1 MAISDKDIFDWF
13 LLNPGA
19 DDATIA
25 ATMDQFKLS
34 PEDIARATGTDLA
47 SAQSRYEAVTPPAPV
62 YTPAAPTPVY
72 EPDYSAQQFAP
83 DVYETPVY
91 TPPAT
96 NAYFQSNP
104 DVAAA
109 YAGNSYG
116 MSADDFANF
125 HYNNYGKNEGRY
137 SPSGE
142 PPPKAV
148 VEQPPAVVEQPPAVV
163 EQTPVDTV
171 AENYW
176 KEQAA
181 LQQAEWER
189 QAAEQQREWERQ
201 AASTP
206 VVTEPTPVPQTPVT
220 TPSVIDEIT
229 AGPPTTEEEFFET
242 VSTPP
247 ATTPVASTPETPAYQ
262 YTKENWPTI
271 TEGTTDEDGGR
282 LTTATTSDGTP
293 VYLRDED
300 GGGMYQNPA
309 TQESFAKVTGADGK
323 TYYAIHAPTFSSG
336 KDAYDTPI
344 TGYMTEAQYNAYS
357 GRGKSFLKQILS
369 DPGFGMILG
378 MAGPYGQ
385 ALNAINQAD
394 EGNILGA
401 VLSGVNAAGGFGVTD
416 IGGFAIKDVQN
427 VARGLNAI
435 NRDDLAGALTAGAN
449 LFGGVPGEY
458 ATASNFASA
467 GLALKNNDAAGFAS
481 AMGDLTKNPDLKIAA
496 AAVKLLDAV
505 NADTINPSAL
515 QSAINGLNSAVNKT
529 STTPADTTKSTTVG
543 DFEDTEVTR
552 LKGLGY
558 TKEQIQEY
566 FNRLDNLTDVLD
578 TPTTTPDTGTKV
590 SDAVTLPTGVQLA
603 SAGDGVFRTEVGG
616 VPTYAES
623 SNAAT
628 VNAPFGYTLLSMS
641 ESDNK
646 PAGSYYDITAN
657 AWFKPNAAVTNLT
670 DDATIK
676 SDADLFNQ
684 AIGDLDKTTTDTSGT
699 TGTDTTDL
707 GTLLDEVTATGPN
720 TDSGLSNK
728 DLLDL
733 TNIADDTVVVKGGA
747 TTSATDAGTIPEVGG
762 GKATDVGGVTIVGD
776 RPTDTVTGSTGAD
789 TITGA
794 TGNDNVETVTVTG
807 GTGNDTITGGDGNDS
822 VTGGT
827 GNDTAPLSCP
837 EGYEPNE
844 AGTACIPVVVIQ
856 DKKCDPGYVYD
867 EDLKQCVPIK
877 TTEDTLTGGTGN
889 DDIEEL
895 VVTDK
900 KCDPGYVYDEDLK
913 QCVPIVTTPVVNP
926 PVVVQPPVVQPPVVK
941 PPVVKQPVVMPTYVP
956 SGYYG
961 ASDKN
966 EPVYAGAMDDFNL
979 FATLQELLAEEPA
992 KKDNKKSKDKTKMAT
1007 GGHLDDLLAEQMTVD
1022 DLLKLLR

>member
-1 MAISDKDIFDWF
+1 MALDQNTAEALAQAYNRGDFDQVNN
-13 LLNPGA
+13 LLGGGG
-19 DDATIA
+19 I
-25 ATMDQFKLS
+25 
-34 PEDIARATGTDLA
+34 
-47 SAQSRYEAVTPPAPV
+47 SAQDVQSYFNFDSSQMADLGASGINFAAPPAPV

-72 EPDYSAQQFAP
+72 EPAYEP
-83 DVYETPVY
+83 VYEPAVY

-96 NAYFQSNP
+96 NAYFQANP
-104 DVAAA
+104 DVAASFA
-109 YAGNSYG
+109 DNAWG

-142 PPPKAV
+142 PPPKPV
-148 VEQPPAVVEQPPAVV
+148 VETPAVVEQPPAVV

-189 QAAEQQREWERQ
+189 QAAIQQAEWERQ

-229 AGPPTTEEEFFET
+229 AGPPTTEEEFLEI

-309 TQESFAKVTGADGK
+309 TVETYVPYTGEDGK
-323 TYYAIHAPTFSSG
+323 TYYKIHAPTFSSG
-336 KDAYDTPI
+336 KAATETPV
-344 TGYMTEAQYNAYS
+344 TGYMTEDQFRKFQGGSTLGDAVQSVVNSPA
-357 GRGKSFLKQILS
+357 GSFALNVL
-369 DPGFGMILG
+369 
-378 MAGPYGQ
+378 GPYGQ
-385 ALNAINQAD
+385 AINAANQASQ
-394 EGNILGA
+394 GNVSGAILGG
-401 VLSGVNAAGGFGVTD
+401 LNAAGGFGVTD

-449 LFGGVPGEY
+449 LFGGTPGEY
-458 ATASNFASA
+458 ATATNLASA

-481 AMGDLTKNPDLKIAA
+481 AMGNLTNNPDLKIAA

-515 QSAINGLNSAVNKT
+515 QSAITELNSAVNKT
-529 STTPADTTKSTTVG
+529 NTTPTGNTEPAITTLSAEDLAELQPGELQAYQDGGVQGLATFRRDMRLLNSLTTSGRTGDDMGGNTIDDVIKDSTTTTTEATTPADTGG
-543 DFEDTEVTR
+543 DVV
-552 LKGLGY
+552 K
-558 TKEQIQEY
+558 
-566 FNRLDNLTDVLD
+566 
-578 TPTTTPDTGTKV
+578 
-590 SDAVTLPTGVQLA
+590 
-603 SAGDGVFRTEVGG
+603 
-616 VPTYAES
+616 
-623 SNAAT
+623 
-628 VNAPFGYTLLSMS
+628 
-641 ESDNK
+641 
-646 PAGSYYDITAN
+646 
-657 AWFKPNAAVTNLT
+657 
-670 DDATIK
+670 
-676 SDADLFNQ
+676 
-684 AIGDLDKTTTDTSGT
+684 
-699 TGTDTTDL
+699 
-707 GTLLDEVTATGPN
+707 
-720 TDSGLSNK
+720 
-728 DLLDL
+728 DL
-733 TNIADDTVVVKGGA
+733 TNAGLTQTDLSYLPTDDDFVPTIKKDEELVVTGDKPLDYLPTDNDFVPTKIDDKG
-747 TTSATDAGTIPEVGG
+747 EVVITGG
-762 GKATDVGGVTIVGD
+762 

-827 GNDTAPLSCP
+827 GNDTVPLSCP

-913 QCVPIVTTPVVNP
+913 QCVPIVTTPVVKP
-926 PVVVQPPVVQPPVVK
+926 PVVVQPPVVK
-941 PPVVKQPVVMPTYVP
+941 PPVVKPPIKKVVPEIPAGYVP
-956 SGYYG
+956 STGGYTS
-961 ASDKN
+961 AEETK
-966 EPVYAGAMDDFNL
+966 PIYAGAMDDFDL
-979 FATLQELLAEEPA
+979 FATLEELLKENPDK

-1007 GGHLDDLLAEQMTVD
+1007 GGHLDDLLAEQITVD

>member
-1 MAISDKDIFDWF
+1 MALDQNTAEALAQAYNRGDFDQVNN
-13 LLNPGA
+13 LLGGGG
-19 DDATIA
+19 I
-25 ATMDQFKLS
+25 
-34 PEDIARATGTDLA
+34 
-47 SAQSRYEAVTPPAPV
+47 SAQDVQSYFNFDNSQMADLGASGINFAAPPAPV

-72 EPDYSAQQFAP
+72 EPVYEPA
-83 DVYETPVY
+83 VYETPAPVY

-142 PPPKAV
+142 PPPRAV
-148 VEQPPAVVEQPPAVV
+148 VEQPPAVVEQPPAPTYTSYETESGTVYEPVSTPPAAVV

-176 KEQAA
+176 REQAA

-220 TPSVIDEIT
+220 TPSIVDTIT
-229 AGPPTTEEEFFET
+229 AGPPTTKEEFLEI

-247 ATTPVASTPETPAYQ
+247 ATTPVTSTPETPAYQ

-309 TQESFAKVTGADGK
+309 TVETYVPYTGEDGK
-323 TYYAIHAPTFSSG
+323 TYYKIHAPTFSSG
-336 KDAYDTPI
+336 KAATETPV
-344 TGYMTEAQYNAYS
+344 TGYMTEDQFRKFQGGSTLGDAVQSVVNS
-357 GRGKSFLKQILS
+357 PVGSFALNVL
-369 DPGFGMILG
+369 
-378 MAGPYGQ
+378 GPYGQ
-385 ALNAINQAD
+385 AINAVNQASQ
-394 EGNILGA
+394 GNVPGAILGG
-401 VLSGVNAAGGFGVTD
+401 LNAAGGFGVTD

-449 LFGGVPGEY
+449 LFGGTPGEY
-458 ATASNFASA
+458 ATATNLASA

-481 AMGDLTKNPDLKIAA
+481 AMSDLTKNPDLKIAA

-515 QSAINGLNSAVNKT
+515 QSAITGLNSAINKT
-529 STTPADTTKSTTVG
+529 STTPTQTVNTEPAITTLSAEDLAELQPGELQAYQDGGVQGLATFRRDMRLLNNLTTSGRTGDDLGGNTIDDVIKDSTT
-543 DFEDTEVTR
+543 
-552 LKGLGY
+552 
-558 TKEQIQEY
+558 
-566 FNRLDNLTDVLD
+566 
-578 TPTTTPDTGTKV
+578 TTT
-590 SDAVTLPTGVQLA
+590 
-603 SAGDGVFRTEVGG
+603 E
-616 VPTYAES
+616 
-623 SNAAT
+623 AT
-628 VNAPFGYTLLSMS
+628 TP
-641 ESDNK
+641 
-646 PAGSYYDITAN
+646 
-657 AWFKPNAAVTNLT
+657 
-670 DDATIK
+670 
-676 SDADLFNQ
+676 
-684 AIGDLDKTTTDTSGT
+684 TDTSGT
-699 TGTDTTDL
+699 TGADTTDL
-707 GTLLDEVTATGPN
+707 GTLLDEVTATGAN

-728 DLLDL
+728 DILDL
-733 TNIADDTVVVKGGA
+733 TNITDDTVVVKGGA
-747 TTSATDAGTIPEVGG
+747 TTPATDAGTTPEVGG
-762 GKATDVGGVTIVGD
+762 GKATDFGGVTIVGD
-776 RPTDTVTGSTGAD
+776 RPAD
-789 TITGA
+789 TTGLDEGPIIPTGG
-794 TGNDNVETVTVTG
+794 TGNDGLETVTVTG
-807 GTGNDTITGGDGNDS
+807 GTGNDTITGGGDSVTGGTGNDS

-827 GNDTAPLSCP
+827 GND
-837 EGYEPNE
+837 N
-844 AGTACIPVVVIQ
+844 V
-856 DKKCDPGYVYD
+856 
-867 EDLKQCVPIK
+867 
-877 TTEDTLTGGTGN
+877 
-889 DDIEEL
+889 EEL
-895 VVTDK
+895 VVTGK
-900 KCDPGYVYDEDLK
+900 KECAPGFHDDGTGLCVPDDDEPPPEEENPCAEGYHLVNGLCVPDDDVEEDIECPDGYVRNLETGACEK
-913 QCVPIVTTPVVNP
+913 VEVK
-926 PVVVQPPVVQPPVVK
+926 PPVVK
-941 PPVVKQPVVMPTYVP
+941 PPVVKPPVVKPPVVIPTTTPVYTP

-961 ASDKN
+961 ATETN
-966 EPVYAGAMDDFNL
+966 EPVYAGGMSDFNL
-979 FATLQELLAEEPA
+979 LATLQELLAEEPV
-992 KKDNKKSKDKTKMAT
+992 KKDTKKSKDKTKMAT